1 MFAISQPFGDSGVL
15 WLLIENGEGMI
26 DIAHTARKSFFALS
40 RLTGMHHFA
49 PASLSGVGGILM
61 LHRVSTQPRSPLGV
75 NDHLSVTPYFLEKT
89 IIALKRDGYEFI
101 AMDNVPQAIGTER
114 AKRFIAVTFDDGYLD
129 NYQNA
134 YPILRKHNI
143 PYTVYI
149 APGLINGDVHL
160 WWEIIEQVVAI
171 RSDIVLPSRHG
182 REHFE
187 CNTKAEK
194 LATLRALQN
203 NIVHKMPEEQQATF
217 IRDLAQLAG
226 IDCVAHNSAELMNW
240 NQVREIAKDPL
251 CTIGAH
257 TYSHFHLKKLSDDT
271 IWKEIEQCQIALDLE
286 TGMLPKHLAY
296 PYGYAAAIGSREVA
310 IAGAAGYKTG
320 VTTRHGMLFSKHEYS
335 PMALPRIS
343 LNGRHQNVSDVRTML
358 AGLTGLLANGRKNVV
373 TV

>member
-1 MFAISQPFGDSGVL
+1 
-15 WLLIENGEGMI
+15 MI
-26 DIAHTARKSFFALS
+26 DIAHAARKSFFALS

-49 PASLSGVGGILM
+49 PASLSGIGGILM
-61 LHRVSTQPRSPLGV
+61 LHRVSTQSRSPLGV
-75 NDHLSVTPYFLEKT
+75 NDHLSVTLYFLEKT

-101 AMDNVPQAIGTER
+101 AMDDVPKAIGTER
-114 AKRFIAVTFDDGYLD
+114 GKRFIAVTFDDGYLD

-160 WWEIIEQVVAI
+160 WWEIIEQVVAE

-182 REHFE
+182 LEHFN
-187 CNTKAEK
+187 CNTRAEK

-203 NIVHKMPEEQQATF
+203 NIVHKMPEERQATF

-226 IDCVAHNSAELMNW
+226 IDCVIHNKVELMNW

-257 TYSHFHLKKLSDDT
+257 TYSHFHLKKLTGDMVR
-271 IWKEIEQCQIALDLE
+271 KEIEQCQLALDLE
-286 TGMLPKHLAY
+286 TGIRPKHLAY

-320 VTTRHGMLFSKHEYS
+320 VTTRHGMLFSKHAYS

-343 LNGRHQNVSDVRTML
+343 LNGRYQNVSDVRTML
-358 AGLTGLLANGRKNVV
+358 AGLTGLLANGRKSVV